1 METTILTIGTF
12 AVTAGHALGA
22 LAVVAIVL
30 LVALLMALGR
40 MARQRAM
47 EATAHLERS
56 QHADSHIAD
65 LTRAHS
71 EMSGRLQAFAEAL
84 AQRQSDL
91 GRTVSERLDL
101 VTQRVGE
108 NLTQGT
114 AATAEQLQ
122 KLEARIAVLDSAR
135 ESIMGLTDQVTGLKA
150 ILANKPARGAFGQ
163 GRMETIVK
171 DALPPSGYSFQ
182 ATLGTGV
189 RPDCLIYLPGDTRA
203 LAVDAKFPLEAF
215 EQLRLSSGAEM
226 EKSAEARVR
235 SDIGK
240 HIKDISEKYL
250 VPGETQDIALLFVPS
265 ESIYAE
271 LNERFDDVVQRS
283 HKARVLIVSPS
294 LLMLAIQ
301 VVQGLVRDAAMR
313 EQAHLIQDEVRKLL
327 DDVRRLTE
335 RTGKLKSHFGQVEQD
350 LSEIDIS
357 AAKIQKRGSRI
368 DQMEFSGPGSAPEAL
383 PNPIAARG
391 IAAE

>member
-1 METTILTIGTF
+1 METSILTIGTLS
-12 AVTAGHALGA
+12 VTIGQAMICLGT
-22 LAVVAIVL
+22 LVIVL
-30 LVALLMALGR
+30 LVALLMAVSR
-40 MARQRAM
+40 MGRQRAL
-47 EATAHLERS
+47 EAAAQIDRTQS
-56 QHADSHIAD
+56 TDGQMAD
-65 LTRAHS
+65 LARAHA
-71 EMSGRLQAFAEAL
+71 EMTGRLQAFAEAL

-91 GRTVSERLDL
+91 GRTVAERLDQ
-101 VTQRVGE
+101 VSQRVGE

-114 AATAEQLQ
+114 AATTEQLQ
-122 KLEARIAVLDSAR
+122 KLEARIAVIDAARDSI
-135 ESIMGLTDQVTGLKA
+135 SSLTDQVSGLKA

-163 GRMETIVK
+163 GRMEAIVK

-182 ATLGTGV
+182 TTLGTGV

-203 LAVDAKFPLEAF
+203 LAIDAKFPLEAF
-215 EQLRLSSGAEM
+215 EQLRLSTNPDM
-226 EKSAEARVR
+226 QKTAEARVR

-240 HIKDISEKYL
+240 HVKDVAEKYL
-250 VPGETQDIALLFVPS
+250 VPGETQEVALLFVPS

-283 HKARVLIVSPS
+283 HRARVLVVSPS

-327 DDVRRLTE
+327 DDVKRLAE

-350 LSEIDIS
+350 LSDIEIS
-357 AAKIQKRGSRI
+357 SAKIQKRGARI
-368 DQMEFSGPGSAPEAL
+368 DQMEFSGPSSAVEAL
-383 PNPIAARG
+383 PNPLASRG
-391 IAAE
+391 VAAE

>member
-1 METTILTIGTF
+1 METPILTIGNTV
-12 AVTAGHALGA
+12 VTASQAMAGLG
-22 LAVVAIVL
+22 LLVLLL
-30 LVALLMALGR
+30 LVALLVALGR
-40 MARQRAM
+40 MSRQRAL
-47 EATAHLERS
+47 EAASHGERA
-56 QHADSHIAD
+56 QAADSHIAD
-65 LTRAHS
+65 LTRAHA
-71 EMSGRLQAFAEAL
+71 EMAGRLQAFAEAL
-84 AQRQSDL
+84 AQRQADL
-91 GRTVSERLDL
+91 GRSVTERLDQ

-108 NLTQGT
+108 NLTRGT
-114 AATAEQLQ
+114 AATTEQLQ
-122 KLEARIAVLDSAR
+122 KLEARIAVLDAAR
-135 ESIMGLTDQVTGLKA
+135 DSITSLTDQVTGLKA

-163 GRMETIVK
+163 GRMEAIVK

-182 ATLGTGV
+182 TTLGTGV
-189 RPDCLIYLPGDTRA
+189 RPDCLIYLPGDARA

-215 EQLRLSSGAEM
+215 EQLRLASGPEM
-226 EKSAEARVR
+226 ERVAEARVR

-240 HIKDISEKYL
+240 HIKDVSEKYL

-271 LNERFDDVVQRS
+271 LNERFEDVVQRS
-283 HKARVLIVSPS
+283 HKARVLVVSPS

-327 DDVRRLTE
+327 DDVRRLVD

-350 LSEIDIS
+350 LSDIDIS

-368 DQMEFSGPGSAPEAL
+368 DQMEFSGSSAAPEAL
-383 PNPIAARG
+383 PNPIARSV
-391 IAAE
+391 AAE